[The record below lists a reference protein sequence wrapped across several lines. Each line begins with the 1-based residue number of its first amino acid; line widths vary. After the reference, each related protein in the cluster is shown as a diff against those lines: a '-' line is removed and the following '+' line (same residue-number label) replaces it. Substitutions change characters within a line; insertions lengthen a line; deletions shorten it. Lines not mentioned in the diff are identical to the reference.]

1 MEAQHS
7 THNQFHGHNSN
18 MILQSHPITQ
28 TDTAVS
34 SGPVKGQNRS
44 KQETTTMTGFSMEAC
59 FCHGVKKM

>member
-28 TDTAVS
+28 TDTVVS

-44 KQETTTMTGFSMEAC
+44 KQETTTMTGFSMKLVSAM
-59 FCHGVKKM
+59 G